1 MKLPDFTK
9 DSWLN
14 NLRKKINAELNFL
27 YKPENNPVWDI
38 KLETLLKNWELRD
51 LEINEISV
59 STENLLEY
67 KQYKVLVYQKH
78 QLERWIKWKEKFHFY
93 NCATIQKYRKDKNYK
108 WKYVV
113 NRWAKFYVDIESFW
127 KWLTKNVLVNLEVC
141 KNCLKESNYYNYQ
154 NVDYNMRNHIFKNF
168 SIKEYFEAVD

>member
-78 QLERWIKWKEKFHFY
+78 QLERWIKW
-93 NCATIQKYRKDKNYK
+93 
-108 WKYVV
+108 
-113 NRWAKFYVDIESFW
+113 
-127 KWLTKNVLVNLEVC
+127 
-141 KNCLKESNYYNYQ
+141 
-154 NVDYNMRNHIFKNF
+154 
-168 SIKEYFEAVD
+168 